1 MARKRKDD
9 DNGQEA
15 ENETETEAEA
25 GTDVATS
32 PRSPKQGTEGHTP
45 GVVDEEDTSADVH
58 RTDLVNINYDESGQG
73 DGELPSQLV
82 PYPTG
87 NPPPNRDYFGRY
99 VDENGKPV
107 NLDGSPIEETP

>member
-9 DNGQEA
+9 DNGEETENEA
-15 ENETETEAEA
+15 ETETYSET
-25 GTDVATS
+25 GKDVVPS

-58 RTDLVNINYDESGQG
+58 PTDLVEEGQG
-73 DGELPSQLV
+73 DGELPSQLQ

-87 NPPPNRDYFGRY
+87 LPVPPRDGFGNII
-99 VDENGKPV
+99 E
-107 NLDGSPIEETP
+107 EETP